1 MSAQHRT
8 VTLDPEVRAC
18 YISLSDDPVT
28 ETFEYSDDIFVDLND
43 LGVAVGIEVLD
54 LNAKFPLQDLTRA
67 LHIHSKDEPFLA
79 SFLPTLAVSL
89 RFDAASAADSTIMAR
104 TSKARQLA

>member
-18 YISLSDDPVT
+18 YISLSDDPIA
-28 ETFEYSDDIFVDLND
+28 ETFEYSDDIYVDLNE
-43 LGVAVGIEVLD
+43 LGIAVGIEVLD
-54 LNAKFPLQDLTRA
+54 LNAKFPLHDLKRA
-67 LHIHSKDEPFLA
+67 LHIHSRDEAFLA
-79 SFLPTLAVSL
+79 TFLPNLAVSL
-89 RFDAASAADSTIMAR
+89 RFDAASAADSTITAR

>member
-1 MSAQHRT
+1 MSAPHRT

-18 YISLSDDPVT
+18 YISLSDDPIA
-28 ETFEYSDDIFVDLND
+28 ETFEYSEDVFVDLNEM
-43 LGVAVGIEVLD
+43 GVAVGIEVLN
-54 LNAKFPLQDLTRA
+54 LNAKFPLHDLTRA

-79 SFLPTLAVSL
+79 SFLPNLAVSL

-104 TSKARQLA
+104 TSSARQPA